1 MAEKRGIDVSY
12 AQGNIDFGR
21 IDKNEVSFA
30 IIRSSY
36 GWENGQKDSKFDRN
50 IKGFHELGIPCGAYH
65 YSYAQSKED
74 AVKEAEYC
82 ISCIKGH
89 KLELPVFYDLEDNSI
104 ARLGRRTCT
113 DIAKAFCDHMKKEG
127 YNTGLYSNPNWLEN
141 YLYKNE
147 LIGKYELW
155 LAQWGSSKPAYKCS
169 IWQYKVGRSG
179 SIRGIDGEVDLDYMY
194 TDIRPED
201 EDKDKHKDE
210 HKDDR
215 NIKVGDIVRV
225 LDPINYDTG
234 EKFTIYENAV
244 YSVIEVVRD
253 RVVIGID
260 GQVTAPINKKYLEVI
275 SSDDKHSSRKEKT
288 YQYIIRPGD
297 TLTAI
302 AARYHTT
309 VRKIVEENHIQNP
322 DLIYAGHILKIT
334 V

>member
-1 MAEKRGIDVSY
+1 MSEKRGIDVSY
-12 AQGNIDFGR
+12 AQGNIDFHR

-36 GWENGQKDSKFDRN
+36 GWEKGQKDSKFDRN
-50 IKGFHELGIPCGAYH
+50 IKGFQALGIPCGAYH
-65 YSYAQSKED
+65 YSYAKSKND

-104 ARLGRRTCT
+104 AGLGRRICT
-113 DIAKAFCDHMKKEG
+113 DIAKAFCDRMKKEG
-127 YNTGLYSNPNWLEN
+127 YKAGLYSNPNWLEN
-141 YLYKNE
+141 YLYKDE
-147 LIGKYELW
+147 LLGKYTLW

-169 IWQYKVGRSG
+169 IWQYRIGKSG
-179 SIRGIDGEVDLDYMY
+179 SIKGIDGEVDLDYMY
-194 TDIRPED
+194 TDGKPND
-201 EDKDKHKDE
+201 E
-210 HKDDR
+210 KDDNNNK

-234 EKFTIYENAV
+234 EKFTVYDNAV

-253 RVVIGID
+253 RAVIGID

-275 SSDDKHSSRKEKT
+275 GSGNNSPNKKKT
-288 YQYIIRPGD
+288 YRYIIRPGD
-297 TLTAI
+297 TLTSI

-309 VRKIVEENHIQNP
+309 VSQIVEENHIKNP

-334 V
+334 I